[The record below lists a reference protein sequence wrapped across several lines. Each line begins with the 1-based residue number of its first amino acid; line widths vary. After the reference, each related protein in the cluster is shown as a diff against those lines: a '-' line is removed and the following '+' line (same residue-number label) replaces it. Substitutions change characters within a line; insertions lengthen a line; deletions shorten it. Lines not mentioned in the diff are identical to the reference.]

1 MLSWRSG
8 ASPSSFTGGDTT
20 AVEHSV
26 SPRRFAWA
34 LVAFSALIG
43 VGTVV
48 YHAITNEGWV
58 ASLYRTVVT
67 TTLTGIDSKPPGHG
81 AQLFTILLLWR

>member
-1 MLSWRSG
+1 M
-8 ASPSSFTGGDTT
+8 
-20 AVEHSV
+20 EHSV

-81 AQLFTILLLWR
+81 AQLFTILLLFAGVAI